1 MRVSICTGERTAGFQ
16 DRQGG
21 AFVEVMQVR
30 NDRELA
36 AFCTE
41 YGVTPQHT
49 GIKVK
54 YELIASSPDAMGG
67 LATQKQVLFTFKG
80 KNGNT
85 HQALLLLYIPNIPT
99 FTSSNCINVYFP
111 LFFLS

>member
-1 MRVSICTGERTAGFQ
+1 MPSLFAFLKPSSKSRRTAFDPQQYRPVMRVSICTGERTAGFQ

-41 YGVTPQHT
+41 YGVTPHEIVT
-49 GIKVK
+49 I
-54 YELIASSPDAMGG
+54 Y
-67 LATQKQVLFTFKG
+67 
-80 KNGNT
+80 
-85 HQALLLLYIPNIPT
+85 
-99 FTSSNCINVYFP
+99 
-111 LFFLS
+111 